1 MKLNFIICSVLSLS
15 SWWQQPLGQSY
26 GLRCQNGAMVS
37 DLFAF
42 RKTRSCTYSLSVE
55 VDVGDLSTFV
65 IE

>member
-42 RKTRSCTYSLSVE
+42 SCTYSLSVE